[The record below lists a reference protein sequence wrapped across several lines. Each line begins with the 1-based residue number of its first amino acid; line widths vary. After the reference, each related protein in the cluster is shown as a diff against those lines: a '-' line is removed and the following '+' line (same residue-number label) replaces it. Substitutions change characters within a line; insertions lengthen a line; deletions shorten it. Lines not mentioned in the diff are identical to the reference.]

1 MLANE
6 KSWRLLR
13 KIAPAAQYPG
23 FHRNLKSYR
32 VDQYIGAFQHPRY
45 ARRTHEKKNTLVRTL
60 HMPSLLAIAVVSL
73 AAVGR
78 ADDDTTK
85 EQNEIRKMVQ
95 NTLQRL
101 YKADP
106 KTKAAIEG
114 AAGYAIVSNMRVEI
128 FVAGPGRGK
137 GITVNNKS
145 KSETFM
151 KRIELQA
158 GLGFGVK
165 KVRLIFV
172 FDNERAL
179 HRFVNSGWDL
189 SGPAT
194 AAAKAGQKGRVGTG
208 AAPVSDGVWMY
219 QLTDRL

>member
-13 KIAPAAQYPG
+13 TIAPAAQYPG

-45 ARRTHEKKNTLVRTL
+45 ARRTHEKKNTLVRTI
-60 HMPSLLAIAVVSL
+60 HIPSLLAIGVVSL
-73 AAVGR
+73 AVVAHD
-78 ADDDTTK
+78 DDDTTK

-106 KTKAAIEG
+106 KTKAAVEG
-114 AAGYAIVSNMRVEI
+114 AAGYAIVSNTGVKI
-128 FVAGPGRGK
+128 FVAGSGK
-137 GITVNNKS
+137 GEGIAVNNKS

-165 KVRLIFV
+165 KFRLIFV
-172 FDNERAL
+172 FDNEKAL
-179 HRFVNSGWDL
+179 QSFVNSGWDL

-194 AAAKAGQKGRVGTG
+194 AAAKAGHKGRAGTG
-208 AAPVSDGVWMY
+208 AASVSDGVWMY
-219 QLTDRL
+219 QLTDKL

>member
-6 KSWRLLR
+6 KPWRLLR
-13 KIAPAAQYPG
+13 AIAPATRYPG

-32 VDQYIGAFQHPRY
+32 VDQCIGASRHPRY
-45 ARRTHEKKNTLVRTL
+45 ARRTHEKKNTLVRTI
-60 HMPSLLAIAVVSL
+60 HIPSLLAISVVSL

-78 ADDDTTK
+78 ADDDTAK

-95 NTLQRL
+95 NTLHRL

-114 AAGYAIVSNMRVEI
+114 AAGYAIVSNMRVKI
-128 FVAGPGRGK
+128 FVAGPGKGE

-165 KVRLIFV
+165 KFRLIFV

-179 HRFVNSGWDL
+179 NSFVNSGWDL

-194 AAAKAGQKGRVGTG
+194 AAAKAGHKGRAGTG
-208 AAPVSDGVWMY
+208 AASVSDGVWMY
-219 QLTDRL
+219 QLTDKV

>member
-1 MLANE
+1 LAA
-6 KSWRLLR
+6 SQA
-13 KIAPAAQYPG
+13 IAPAARCPG
-23 FHRNLKSYR
+23 FHRNLKAYR

-45 ARRTHEKKNTLVRTL
+45 ARRTHEKKNILVRTI
-60 HMPSLLAIAVVSL
+60 HIPSLLAIAVVSL
-73 AAVGR
+73 AAVGH
-78 ADDDTTK
+78 ADDDTAK

-106 KTKAAIEG
+106 RTKAAIEG
-114 AAGYAIVSNMRVEI
+114 AAGYAIVSNMRVKV
-128 FVAGPGRGK
+128 FVAGPGRGE

-165 KVRLIFV
+165 KFRLIFV
-172 FDNERAL
+172 FDNEKAL
-179 HRFVNSGWDL
+179 QSFVNSGWDL

-194 AAAKAGQKGRVGTG
+194 AAAKAGHKGRAGTG
-208 AAPVSDGVWMY
+208 AASVSDGVWMY
-219 QLTDRL
+219 QLTDKL